1 MKRVTIEHVAKK
13 AGVGLGTVSR
23 VLNGGSV
30 SAKTKQKVL
39 QVIKELG
46 YSPSIHARTLA
57 GGKTQRIMF
66 IFPEMRNEFHWRLL
80 KSFDLSLDKYDY
92 ETVVY
97 PLISDRRL
105 NKLMGDSV
113 LIKEVD
119 AIVMTTIPVNKVFQ
133 KKFNPLKPVV
143 LIECEDE
150 RFDSL
155 NLDNKLGGRKAAE
168 ILLEHQPDH
177 FFAIQSYET
186 NPMIA
191 DAHLWDRLNGFKE
204 ALAQA
209 GYELPDEHIVYADLF
224 TGPSHEE
231 VLNILSKYEE
241 PGIFALTDNYA
252 LIVLQIAYIIGKKP
266 GKDFF
271 LVGFDDQF
279 WSKEGGLTTI
289 RQPVEEI
296 GSRAAEIAL
305 KRIREPNAPI
315 QHVKFIPEVVRRETA

>member
-105 NKLMGDSV
+105 HSV
-113 LIKEVD
+113 
-119 AIVMTTIPVNKVFQ
+119 
-133 KKFNPLKPVV
+133 
-143 LIECEDE
+143 
-150 RFDSL
+150 
-155 NLDNKLGGRKAAE
+155 
-168 ILLEHQPDH
+168 
-177 FFAIQSYET
+177 
-186 NPMIA
+186 
-191 DAHLWDRLNGFKE
+191 
-204 ALAQA
+204 
-209 GYELPDEHIVYADLF
+209 
-224 TGPSHEE
+224 
-231 VLNILSKYEE
+231 
-241 PGIFALTDNYA
+241 
-252 LIVLQIAYIIGKKP
+252 
-266 GKDFF
+266 
-271 LVGFDDQF
+271 
-279 WSKEGGLTTI
+279 
-289 RQPVEEI
+289 
-296 GSRAAEIAL
+296 
-305 KRIREPNAPI
+305 
-315 QHVKFIPEVVRRETA
+315 